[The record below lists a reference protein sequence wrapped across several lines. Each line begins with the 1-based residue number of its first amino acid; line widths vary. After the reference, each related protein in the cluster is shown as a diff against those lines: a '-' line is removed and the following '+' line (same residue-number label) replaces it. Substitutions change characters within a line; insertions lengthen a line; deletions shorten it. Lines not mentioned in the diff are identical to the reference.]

1 MFDLSPTV
9 VAELSG
15 NHSGDLA
22 RAKNLIDLA
31 KTAGANCVKLQTYQ
45 PRLIAIDSNEKE
57 FVINDPNSA
66 WHGRSL
72 FDLYSEGTTPLEWHD
87 ELFSYSRSLGL
98 EVFSTPFD
106 IESVD
111 FLDRLGCTR
120 YKIASFEITYKQLI
134 QKVSST
140 GKPII
145 ISTGLATIDEISEAV
160 TWAREAGA
168 KDLTLLK
175 CTSSYPAPTN
185 ESNILAMPEL
195 GRIFDTKFGFSDHT
209 IGFTAACAATALGA
223 AIIEKHITLDSADG
237 ALDSAFSSD
246 LNSFP
251 AYVKE
256 IRNSFVALGSRALG
270 PTESEKKSL
279 GHRRSIFFKHDFAEN
294 HTIKHEDLII
304 VRPMFGLAP
313 KHQENIVG
321 RQLIR
326 PVKRN
331 TPVSWEDL
339 S

>member
-1 MFDLSPTV
+1 MFDLSPTI

-15 NHSGDLA
+15 NHRGDLT

-98 EVFSTPFD
+98 EIFSTPFD

-120 YKIASFEITYKQLI
+120 YKVASFEITYKQLI

-195 GRIFDTKFGFSDHT
+195 ERIFDTKFGFSDHT

-251 AYVKE
+251 VYVKE
-256 IRNSFVALGSRALG
+256 IRKSFAALGSRALG

-304 VRPMFGLAP
+304 VRPMLGLAP
-313 KHQENIVG
+313 KHEENIVG

-331 TPVSWEDL
+331 APVSWEDL